1 MDAIKDGWFS
11 ELSTLWPGVC
21 LSLEVEKI
29 LHSEKSEFQDIKVLQ
44 TKSHGKALIL
54 DGIIQCTENDEF
66 SYQEMISFLPL
77 CSHPNPKQV
86 LIVGGGDGGVARE
99 VVKHPAVEHVTQVEI
114 DARVMQVSKQYL
126 PNMGVGLSHPKVSVF
141 VGDGFKF
148 MKEHKNQF
156 DVIITDSSD
165 PIGPA
170 ESLFQQSYFELMRE
184 ALKPGGIVCSQAGT
198 VWCGLETV
206 VNTFNFCKN
215 VFESCSYGYSAV
227 PTYPTGQIGY
237 VLGRKIER
245 TNFKEPV
252 RIFSEM
258 ELEKMGLRYYSP
270 EIHRAAF
277 VLPRFA
283 QKALYGTEQKVNG
296 MNHD

>member
-1 MDAIKDGWFS
+1 MDAIKNDWFS

-21 LSLEVEKI
+21 LSLEVEKV

-44 TKSHGKALIL
+44 TKNHGKALIL
-54 DGIIQCTENDEF
+54 DGIIQCTEYDEF
-66 SYQEMISFLPL
+66 SYQEMISFIPL
-77 CSHPNPKQV
+77 CSHPSPKQV

-99 VVKHPAVEHVTQVEI
+99 VVKHPLVEQVTQVEI
-114 DARVMQVSKQYL
+114 DARVMEVSKQYL
-126 PNMGVGLSHPKVSVF
+126 PTMGAALSHPKVNVF

-148 MKEHKNQF
+148 MKEHTNQF

-170 ESLFQQSYFELMRE
+170 ESLFQQSYFELMQS
-184 ALKPGGIVCSQAGT
+184 ALRPGGVVCSQAGT
-198 VWCGLETV
+198 VWCGLDTV
-206 VNTFNFCKN
+206 VRTFNFCRS
-215 VFESCSYGYSAV
+215 VFAASSYAYSAV

-237 VLGRKIER
+237 VLGAKSAT

-252 RIFSEM
+252 RIFSET
-258 ELEKMGLRYYSP
+258 ELEKMELRYYSP

-283 QKALYGTEQKVNG
+283 EKALYGAEPRVNG
-296 MNHD
+296 SKHD